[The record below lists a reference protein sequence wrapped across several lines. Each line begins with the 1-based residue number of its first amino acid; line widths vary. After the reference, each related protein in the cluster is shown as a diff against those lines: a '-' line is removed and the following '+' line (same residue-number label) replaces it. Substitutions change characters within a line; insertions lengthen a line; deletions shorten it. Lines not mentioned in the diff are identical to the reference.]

1 MEGAVSFYN
10 LLNQLDML
18 FPRAVDKTVENEW
31 DKMCDQGF

>member
-1 MEGAVSFYN
+1 MEGAASLYN

-18 FPRAVDKTVENEW
+18 SHRAVDKTVENEW